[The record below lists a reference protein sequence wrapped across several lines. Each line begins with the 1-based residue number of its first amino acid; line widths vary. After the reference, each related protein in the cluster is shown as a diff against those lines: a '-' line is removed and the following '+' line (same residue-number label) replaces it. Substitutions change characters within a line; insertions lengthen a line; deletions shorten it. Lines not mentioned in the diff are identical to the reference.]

1 MRNQLQSSSL
11 STSLGQKQEA
21 LLSFL
26 PAGTEH
32 SGNHTLM
39 VLIDGVCSCVSEFHR
54 HALLL

>member
-39 VLIDGVCSCVSEFHR
+39 VLTNGVYSWVNELHR